1 MEVPNSSQGR
11 FSSNPHGE
19 AVLEVGCRIKA
30 CRTLECGL
38 QSVLRGCH
46 PVGTGT
52 SPGTEVRHGISGW
65 GPEAHRGGKVQCL
78 QHEDEIGNC
87 LYCLPLGSAPKNRWE
102 MQGPLSV
109 AFHNLR
115 YNPNELGRIS
125 NSTRSGTT
133 FLRRCGHLDRCVVS
147 SQPHLWVT

>member
-87 LYCLPLGSAPKNRWE
+87 LYCLPLGSAPKNR
-102 MQGPLSV
+102 
-109 AFHNLR
+109 
-115 YNPNELGRIS
+115 
-125 NSTRSGTT
+125 
-133 FLRRCGHLDRCVVS
+133 
-147 SQPHLWVT
+147 